1 VQVRFSRA
9 ADKHLEQI
17 EAWLEARADAATAEH
32 FVNDI
37 VADALSLSTF
47 PERGSPRPDL
57 PRPRLRSISLRRNV
71 TIVYRVDAKAVI
83 IVAVRYAG
91 QDWAGLLRDR

>member
-1 VQVRFSRA
+1 VKVRFSQA
-9 ADKHLEQI
+9 AERQLERI
-17 EAWLEARADAATAEH
+17 EAWLEARADAITAQR
-32 FVNDI
+32 FVRGI
-37 VADALSLSTF
+37 VADALSLSQF

-71 TIVYRVDAKAVI
+71 TIVYRVDAQTVL

-91 QDWAGLLRDR
+91 QDWQGLLRER